1 MEEGEVVA
9 MAEEEKGE
17 EEDNK
22 KSAYDLL
29 EEARTSM
36 EEIVARMLFIKK
48 EGRSKT
54 ELREL
59 VTQIS
64 LLFINLR
71 QANRTIL
78 LEEDRVKSETDS
90 AKAPVDFATLQL
102 HNFLYEKNHY
112 MKAIKA
118 CKDFKS
124 KHPDITLVSEE
135 EFYKSAPEEIKGNQ
149 PNGNA
154 HDLMLRRLDFELFQ
168 RKELCKQ
175 REELEQRKRS
185 LQDVIATRKKF
196 LTSLP
201 SHLKSLKKASLP
213 VQQQLGISHTKKLK
227 QHHLA
232 ELLPPPLYVV
242 FSQFMAQKEA
252 FGDNIDLEIV
262 GSIKDAQ
269 VIARQQATKDTGGT
283 VNTEEVRL
291 EDDAAEDDDDVQRRR
306 KRPKKSYSKD
316 NLDNTGAHLPHPL
329 HVILHILDDVG
340 SDAKPRKLVTLKF
353 EYVQKLN
360 VVFVGTEG
368 PSEACGG
375 NILCNLFPDDTGLE
389 LPHQSAKL
397 VTDEAAILK
406 EKKTSCPFKWAQHLA
421 GIDFLPEVS
430 PMLTDSVTSSD
441 DHPKTAGVL
450 SGLSQYRQQHR
461 VQTVLARIR
470 SRMKAQLAL
479 AEHLDSLQNLKW
491 PELKYKN
498 IPWALHNPLCHLES
512 WSPVGGTTDQVPSIY
527 ANEVEASKRMDLG
540 GVAVPE
546 LLKDEV
552 ESTREDGEL
561 PSLTQLTIP
570 LDNNRTPPS
579 KGSGDE
585 HSRTLNLIS
594 KSITPKRTSNGHM
607 PWKLKVMDPHPELA
621 FGSGSE
627 DDEPMCDELETEMAT
642 TNPSSVKKFWKD
654 HGAKEFLLVL
664 SRNIPNDEKNVQL
677 EAKVKVSME
686 YPLRPPLF
694 LLNLSD
700 NKTGC
705 DPNASRPH
713 PLRSESYSGWFN
725 ELKALEAEVNVHI
738 LKMLPEGH
746 QHDILA
752 HQVHCLAMLF
762 DFLMDQ
768 VPLPVRKGTHVVDVG
783 LCKPVDGMILSRYF
797 RGRDRRRMV
806 SWKDRGC
813 VSGYPC

>member
-1 MEEGEVVA
+1 
-9 MAEEEKGE
+9 
-17 EEDNK
+17 
-22 KSAYDLL
+22 
-29 EEARTSM
+29 
-36 EEIVARMLFIKK
+36 
-48 EGRSKT
+48 
-54 ELREL
+54 
-59 VTQIS
+59 
-64 LLFINLR
+64 
-71 QANRTIL
+71 
-78 LEEDRVKSETDS
+78 
-90 AKAPVDFATLQL
+90 
-102 HNFLYEKNHY
+102 

-118 CKDFKS
+118 CKDFKT

-135 EFYKSAPEEIKGNQ
+135 EFYRSAPEEIKGNQ

-185 LQDVIATRKKF
+185 LQEVIATRKKF

-269 VIARQQATKDTGGT
+269 IIARQQANKDTGSSVT
-283 VNTEEVRL
+283 TEEVRL
-291 EDDAAEDDDDVQRRR
+291 EEDANEDDDDVQRRR
-306 KRPKKSYSKD
+306 KRPKKSYSKE
-316 NLDNTGAHLPHPL
+316 NLDNTGVHLSHPL
-329 HVILHILDDVG
+329 HVILHILDNVG
-340 SDAKPRKLVTLKF
+340 SDAKPGKLVTLKF

-368 PSEACGG
+368 PSNACAD

-389 LPHQSAKL
+389 LPQQAAKL

-406 EKKTSCPFKWAQHLA
+406 EKKTSRPFKWAQHVA

-441 DHPKTAGVL
+441 DNPKITGVL

-461 VQTVLARIR
+461 VQSILARVR
-470 SRMKAQLAL
+470 SRIKAQSAL
-479 AEHLDSLQNLKW
+479 AEHLDSLQKLKW

-512 WSPVGGTTDQVPSIY
+512 WSPVGDTTELLPSVS
-527 ANEVEASKRMDLG
+527 ADEAEASKPMGLG

-552 ESTREDGEL
+552 ESAREDGEL
-561 PSLTQLTIP
+561 PSLMQLTIP
-570 LDNNRTPPS
+570 INPPL
-579 KGSGDE
+579 KGSVDE

-607 PWKLKVMDPHPELA
+607 SWKQKENDLHSELGFA
-621 FGSGSE
+621 SGSE
-627 DDEPMCDELETEMAT
+627 DDEPLYDELETEVAV
-642 TNPSSVKKFWKD
+642 TNSSLIRKSFWKD
-654 HGAKEFLLVL
+654 YGAKDFLLVL
-664 SRNIPNDEKNVQL
+664 KSTANDEKNVYL

-694 LLNLSD
+694 FLTL
-700 NKTGC
+700 C
-705 DPNASRPH
+705 DDKIGYDPDESTPRP
-713 PLRSESYSGWFN
+713 STSGIYSGWFN
-725 ELKALEAEVNVHI
+725 ELRALEAEVNLHI
-738 LKMLPEGH
+738 LKSLPEDH

-762 DFLMDQ
+762 DFLVDQ
-768 VPLPVRKGTHVVDVG
+768 AALPVRKGIRVVDVG
-783 LCKPVDGMILSRYF
+783 LCKPIDGMILSRHF